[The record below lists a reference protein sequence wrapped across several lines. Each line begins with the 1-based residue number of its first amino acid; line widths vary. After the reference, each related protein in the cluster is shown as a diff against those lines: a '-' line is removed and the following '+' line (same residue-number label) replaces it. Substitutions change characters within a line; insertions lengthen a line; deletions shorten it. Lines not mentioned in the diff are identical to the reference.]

1 MSANELIFQSQALT
15 LTLAQNSVS
24 ANNQHKL
31 SLLSLRWPRRGFL
44 LALGLVL
51 ALGAGVVLD
60 RRLLFNGIPSDA
72 RDDFR
77 LMAQAWNLIDHFYVD
92 RSSVRHTAMTH
103 AAISAMLGSL
113 GDTNHSAFLSRSQAK
128 TAGSAMQGKL
138 IGIGIEIQARDHQ
151 AVVVAP
157 IDGSPAQ
164 QAGVRPG
171 DVILQVNGQA
181 VSGLSLGQ
189 ISARISGQ
197 AGQPVALTVMNPRD
211 KRKRK
216 LNIARASIKL
226 NNVSWQR
233 LPGTDIAHVRI
244 ALFSDGEAGDLR
256 KALLEIKR
264 RGIRGIILDLRNNP
278 GGALDEAIGTAS
290 QFLASGNV
298 LWEKDSAGKLT
309 PIPVQPGGAAPD
321 LPMVVLINGGSA
333 SDSEI
338 VAGALHDT
346 RRAVLIGERT
356 FGTGTVLSEFPLA
369 DGSALLLAV
378 EEWLTPDKRSFW
390 HKGIE
395 PDIRVAQPLEAAILR
410 PATERELTV
419 AELRSSGDAQLLRAL
434 GWLTEKEAKK

>member
-1 MSANELIFQSQALT
+1 MG
-15 LTLAQNSVS
+15 
-24 ANNQHKL
+24 ANNEKKL

-44 LALGLVL
+44 LTLGLVL

-60 RRLLFNGIPSDA
+60 RSLLLNGIPRDA
-72 RDDFR
+72 EDDFR

-92 RSSVRHTAMTH
+92 HSSVRHTAMTH
-103 AAISAMLGSL
+103 AAISAMLDSL

-128 TAGSAMQGKL
+128 RAGSAMQGKL

-171 DVILQVNGQA
+171 DVILQVNGQS
-181 VSGLSLGQ
+181 VSGLSLAQ
-189 ISARISGQ
+189 ISSRISGE

-226 NNVSWQR
+226 NNVSWRR

-264 RGIRGIILDLRNNP
+264 QGIHSIILDLRNNP

-298 LWEKDSAGKLT
+298 LWEKDGGGKFT

-321 LPMVVLINGGSA
+321 LPMAVLINGGSA

-356 FGTGTVLSEFPLA
+356 YGTGTVLSEFPLA
-369 DGSALLLAV
+369 DGSTLLLAV
-378 EEWLTPDKRSFW
+378 EEWLTPSKRSFW
-390 HKGIE
+390 HRGIE
-395 PDIRVAQPLEAAILR
+395 PDIRVAQPPETPILR
-410 PATERELTV
+410 PATERELTGS
-419 AELRSSGDAQLLRAL
+419 ELRASSDAQLLRAIAC
-434 GWLTEKEAKK
+434 LTEKKAKE

>member
-1 MSANELIFQSQALT
+1 MG
-15 LTLAQNSVS
+15 
-24 ANNQHKL
+24 ANNEEKL

-44 LALGLVL
+44 LALSLVL
-51 ALGAGVVLD
+51 ALGAGVMLD
-60 RRLLFNGIPSDA
+60 RSLLLNGIPPDA
-72 RDDFR
+72 EDDFR

-92 RSSVRHTAMTH
+92 HSSVRHAAMTH
-103 AAISAMLGSL
+103 AAISAMLDSL

-128 TAGSAMQGKL
+128 KAGSAMQGKL

-171 DVILQVNGQA
+171 DVILQVNGQP
-181 VSGLSLGQ
+181 VYGLSLAQ
-189 ISARISGQ
+189 ISSRISGE

-216 LNIARASIKL
+216 INIARASIKL

-233 LPGTDIAHVRI
+233 LPGTDIAHLRI

-264 RGIRGIILDLRNNP
+264 QGIRGIILDLRNNP

-298 LWEKDSAGKLT
+298 LWEKDGSGKLT

-356 FGTGTVLSEFPLA
+356 YGTGTVLSEFVLA

-390 HKGIE
+390 HRGID
-395 PDIRVAQPLEAAILR
+395 PDIRVVQPPETAILR
-410 PATERELTV
+410 PATERELTG
-419 AELRSSGDAQLLRAL
+419 AELRASGDAQLLRAIAS
-434 GWLTEKEAKK
+434 LTEKQGKK